1 MKKILCLDFDGVI
14 CDSIQE
20 CLLTSYIAYQG
31 FINGDVVVDKCMTIP
46 ENIKKSFLQHRYL
59 VRPAKQ
65 YGMLQHMLHN
75 KDSISAEEFTKS
87 CNDYRFPMNEY
98 EPLFFQVRAELI
110 SSDLS
115 YWLNLNNVYPH
126 VLKHWTSITTQ
137 IPTYIVTNKNYNSV
151 TILLDH
157 FKLNFNK
164 DNIFSKEITGSKAD
178 ALITLAKHHNINF
191 DKIIFIDDNSEYII
205 EMLDLG
211 IKAYLAHWGYERFNN
226 KSYILKKE
234 ELIKEFGDIYE
245 IINKIN

>member
-20 CLLTSYIAYQG
+20 CLLTSYIAYQC
-31 FINGDVVVDKCMTIP
+31 FINGDMVVDKNITIP
-46 ENIKKSFLQHRYL
+46 QNIKNSFFQYRYL

-65 YGMLQHMLHN
+65 YGMLQQMLHN
-75 KDSISAEEFTKS
+75 KDSISSEEFEKS
-87 CNDYRFPMNEY
+87 CNDYCFPMDDY
-98 EPLFFQVRAELI
+98 EPLFFQVRAKLI

-115 YWLNLNNVYPH
+115 YWLNLNNVYSH
-126 VLKHWTSITTQ
+126 VLKYWTSITTQ
-137 IPTYIVTNKNYNSV
+137 IPTYIVTNKNYDSV
-151 TILLDH
+151 TLLLDH

-164 DNIFSKEITGSKAD
+164 DNIFSKGITGSKAD
-178 ALITLAKHHNINF
+178 TLITLAKHHNI
-191 DKIIFIDDNSEYII
+191 KLEKVIFIDDSSQYIS

-211 IKAYLAHWGYERFNN
+211 IKAYLADWGYERFNN

-234 ELIKEFGDIYE
+234 ELIKEFGDISG